1 MKRYKIMSLAAA
13 SMLLSATS
21 CSLDEYNPS
30 GDTPEN
36 EWTSAAGFE
45 KKINDCYFD
54 LVRIIYGQ
62 GEDT

>member
-1 MKRYKIMSLAAA
+1 MSLAAA

-62 GEDT
+62 G